1 MPRML
6 RYALLGLM
14 LMLALGLFAACGGGD
29 DDDDGSSS
37 APAATETPATTV
49 NVSLEDFTLTP
60 DSPSAP
66 QGEITFAAQN
76 LGVTPHEFL
85 VVRTELAA
93 DALPSEGAEVDES
106 QLDIVL
112 RIDDIA
118 MGQSAAD
125 TAQLEAGNYV
135 LICNVAGHYALGMS
149 ASFTVE

>member
-6 RYALLGLM
+6 RYALFGL
-14 LMLALGLFAACGGGD
+14 LLVLAVGLVAACGG

-37 APAATETPATTV
+37 PPATTETPATTV
-49 NVSLEDFTLTP
+49 SVSLEDFTLTP

-66 QGEITFAAQN
+66 QGDITFAAQN
-76 LGVTPHEFL
+76 LGATPHEFL

-93 DALPSEGAEVDES
+93 DALPIEGAEADES

-118 MGQSAAD
+118 MGQSAAG
-125 TAQLEAGNYV
+125 TVQLEPGNYV
-135 LICNVAGHYALGMS
+135 LICNVAGHYELGMS